1 MSARNTLIAAAL
13 LAVLGG
19 VIYLEYRVETGGEP
33 GDKEGRTLFN
43 LDAGK
48 PESLSGIDLIRPEGT
63 TSLRLRGKDW
73 FLTVPLDTPA
83 DNEEVSGLVSTLTRL
98 EVTGR
103 LGAEASGSGLSPY
116 GLQEPVLEVLL
127 HGEAD
132 AAIGRLVVGDETPV
146 GSGRYARADGQE
158 GILTISASVNRLLE
172 AKVDSL
178 RYSKIVGLD
187 AWKISSVEIER
198 ESVSSSLTRAQGA
211 WRITSPIDFPADGAK
226 VSNLLQ
232 GIAAL
237 GADGFAPPGE
247 TLESLS
253 VGRSRVVL
261 RLRTEEEETREIRF
275 GAAGDPGG
283 MWAARSDMPVIFH
296 LAERDR
302 QALDI
307 DFDSLRDSRV
317 APLDRYGISE
327 IRAEDPAGSKLLFKD
342 AESNWRWGS
351 AEGPVITGGAVEDL
365 LDALD
370 AARAV
375 AWTPARAETSDP
387 AGAEPRRRLRVT
399 EGSRAPV
406 EVEIGSEAAGRI
418 AVRTTASGFLYHVDA
433 PLVRRLEEAV
443 DAVQAPV
450 PAAAAGEEAATKG
463 ESPS

>member
-1 MSARNTLIAAAL
+1 MRARNTLLAAVL

-19 VIYLEYRVETGGEP
+19 VIYLEYRVETGGES
-33 GDKEGRTLFN
+33 GDAAGRKLFDV
-43 LDAGK
+43 DAGE
-48 PESLSGIDLIRPEGT
+48 PGSLSGIDLVRREGT
-63 TSLRLRGKDW
+63 ISLRLREKDW

-83 DNEEVSGLVSTLTRL
+83 DNDEVSGLVATLARL

-103 LGAEASGSGLSPY
+103 LGAEAAGSGLSGY
-116 GLQEPVLEVLL
+116 GLEPPVLEVVL
-127 HGEAD
+127 HGAHT
-132 AAIGRLVVGDETPV
+132 GRLVVGDETPV

-158 GILTISASVNRLLE
+158 GILTISSSVSRLLE

-187 AWKISSVEIER
+187 SWKIASLEVER
-198 ESVSSSLTRAQGA
+198 NGVSSSLTRAEGA

-232 GIAAL
+232 GISAL

-247 TLESLS
+247 TLEGLG
-253 VGRSRVVL
+253 VGRPRVVL
-261 RLRTEEEETREIRF
+261 RIRTEEEQQREIRF
-275 GAAGDPGG
+275 GAAGAPGG
-283 MWAARSDMPVIFH
+283 VWAARSDMPVIFH
-296 LAERDR
+296 LAEGKL
-302 QALDI
+302 QALEF

-351 AEGPVITGGAVEDL
+351 ADGPVISSGAVEDL

-370 AARAV
+370 AARAA
-375 AWTPARAETSDP
+375 AWTPARADASDP
-387 AGAEPRRRLRVT
+387 AGSGPRRRLRVT
-399 EGSRAPV
+399 EGSREPV
-406 EVEIGSEAAGRI
+406 EVEIGAEEAGRI
-418 AVRTTASGFLYHVDA
+418 AVRTTASRFLYHVEA

-443 DAVQAPV
+443 DAVQAPA
-450 PAAAAGEEAATKG
+450 PAAAAEDESDTKG